1 MGTHSLR
8 KGAATYGSRS
18 GLSKDFVNRRGRWR
32 TRKAVVDTY
41 IDNTQPYPDACAAA
55 VLTGPQ
61 GPRRYIA
68 KRGMATIT
76 RRFLVDEVAPLTK
89 QVLGEEIAETLGCV
103 LLWGASMVP
112 ETSFDFAIL
121 PGQLR
126 ERIIQKYV
134 IAGGNPDFNPID
146 RETFHVVGDGSHLQL
161 VSITEPIDDNATSH
175 IPMQP
180 STSSGSELARRQ
192 FAALHSEFFSLKRS
206 ISDLIN
212 EVQRSRNDNQRDLDK
227 FSAILRRHISRPVL
241 HVSDDVGGRQDDTG
255 GGARERSNIRIAKL
269 SKRPKDLFELWHEYE
284 LGCGGRKPAKDFT
297 ISERGANKFAF
308 SRRKIFWDTV
318 AGLIRAGFTSDVA
331 IDKVYSVY
339 GRQLPVSSILTE
351 LRADRK
357 RGGHP
362 ALRV

>member
-76 RRFLVDEVAPLTK
+76 RRFLVDERHWAVCYYGRP
-89 QVLGEEIAETLGCV
+89 
-103 LLWGASMVP
+103 SMVP

-192 FAALHSEFFSLKRS
+192 FAALHSEIFSLKRS

-212 EVQRSRNDNQRDLDK
+212 EVQRSRNDNQRVLDK